1 MALVSSE
8 LPSAYPGYQWPHAGA
23 VVEMPDEEAA
33 ALIELAGPDGG
44 YAIVAPPQKRQR
56 GKAVAEPAKPG
67 GLSEVVP
74 EGGITEDGAGKAAP
88 KA

>member
-8 LPSAYPGYQWPHAGA
+8 TPSSYPGYRWLTAGA

-33 ALIELAGPDGG
+33 ALLKLAGPNGG
-44 YAIVAPPQKRQR
+44 YAIVPPPQKRQR
-56 GKAVAEPAKPG
+56 GKAVSEPAKPG

-74 EGGITEDGAGKAAP
+74 EGGITEDGK
-88 KA
+88 